1 MKSKLVY
8 LDAEWRM
15 YQCVADME
23 AMKTEN
29 EQRLSNGESMAYGE
43 EHFFAIVDELQE
55 IRDDVLAHVVKKGK
69 KHV

>member
-8 LDAEWRM
+8 LDAELRM

-23 AMKTEN
+23 AMKTAN
-29 EQRLSNGESMAYGE
+29 EERQLKGEGIIYTE
-43 EHFFAIVDELQE
+43 EHFYAIVDELQE

-69 KHV
+69 KDV